1 MVFTYIS
8 LIMIAYFPK
17 YLFTLELEIHDIVWD
32 YLF

>member
-17 YLFTLELEIHDIVWD
+17 YSSTLELEIHDIVLE
-32 YLF
+32 YLY